1 MLKRAYVTTKKTRP
15 LLLHTAQQKLS
26 EYLGPVRITKG
37 LTAVSTAPPP
47 PPPPPVLLFAAVAA
61 TVSPLCFRRASWHH
75 GCVVNAEKTHARQT
89 QAAPFAFIGSSGR
102 PLVS

>member
-47 PPPPPVLLFAAVAA
+47 PPLPVLLFAAVAA
-61 TVSPLCFRRASWHH
+61 TVAPICFRRASWHH

-89 QAAPFAFIGSSGR
+89 QAAPFALIGSLGH